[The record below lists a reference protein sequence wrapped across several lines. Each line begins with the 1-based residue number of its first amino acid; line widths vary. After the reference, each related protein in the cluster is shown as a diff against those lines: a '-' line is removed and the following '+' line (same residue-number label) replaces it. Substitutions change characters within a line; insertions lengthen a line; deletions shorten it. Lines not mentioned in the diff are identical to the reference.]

1 MKLSFVALGI
11 TAAFQLAIVAVS
23 GSTALFADTVHNF
36 SDALTAVPLWIAFTL
51 ARRSSSRRYPYGYG
65 RAEDL
70 AGLFIVA
77 MIGLSAAIAG
87 WESVRKLRDPVEID
101 AVGWVVVAAIVGFL
115 GNEAVALYRMRVG
128 RRIGS
133 AALEADG
140 LHARTDGLTSLAVLA
155 GAIGSL
161 AGFPLLDP
169 IVGLVITGAILIVL
183 RGTASTVFHRMMDG
197 FDDRELSAIEGM
209 AAEVPGVQKVTD
221 ARARWSGHRIIVEL
235 SVEVDRDMHAHAA
248 HDIAGSVQTRLRS
261 SDERIT
267 HVTVHIDPC
276 DHDDSG
282 MVDQIR
288 N

>member
-1 MKLSFVALGI
+1 MHDHGEGLHHERVKPSKALPHAHDPGDSVDEALATGAAGIRCVKLSFVALGI

-23 GSTALFADTVHNF
+23 NSTALFADTVHNF

-70 AGLFIVA
+70 AGLFIVV

-115 GNEAVALYRMRVG
+115 GNEAVALYRIRVG

-161 AGFPLLDP
+161 AGFPLVDP

-183 RGTASTVFHRMMDG
+183 WPHRPCSTG
-197 FDDRELSAIEGM
+197 
-209 AAEVPGVQKVTD
+209 
-221 ARARWSGHRIIVEL
+221 
-235 SVEVDRDMHAHAA
+235 
-248 HDIAGSVQTRLRS
+248 
-261 SDERIT
+261 
-267 HVTVHIDPC
+267 
-276 DHDDSG
+276 
-282 MVDQIR
+282 
-288 N
+288 